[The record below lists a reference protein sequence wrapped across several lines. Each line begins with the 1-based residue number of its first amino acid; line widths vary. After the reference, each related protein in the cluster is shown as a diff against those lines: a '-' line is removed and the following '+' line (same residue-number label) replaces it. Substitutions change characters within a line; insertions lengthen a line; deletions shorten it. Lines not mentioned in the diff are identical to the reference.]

1 LRSSW
6 LAGKKLVG
14 VDGVLAVEFGGYR
27 GRVGTVEHPAVRSR
41 KKLQKVYVL
50 MSEGTRARLKAV
62 AGLKGMRLFDL
73 LDQLCTDFIR
83 GWEDLAKID
92 LGKLIEGQT
101 KPSTKRKVKTKTTK
115 ATKRTKS

>member
-1 LRSSW
+1 MEWATFTAALF
-6 LAGKKLVG
+6 G
-14 VDGVLAVEFGGYR
+14 VYI
-27 GRVGTVEHPAVRSR
+27 GRDWAVEHPAVRSR

-83 GWEDLAKID
+83 GWENLAKVD
-92 LGKLIEGQT
+92 LDKLIDGQT
-101 KPSTKRKVKTKTTK
+101 KPATKRKPRRS
-115 ATKRTKS
+115 KRLSAPRL